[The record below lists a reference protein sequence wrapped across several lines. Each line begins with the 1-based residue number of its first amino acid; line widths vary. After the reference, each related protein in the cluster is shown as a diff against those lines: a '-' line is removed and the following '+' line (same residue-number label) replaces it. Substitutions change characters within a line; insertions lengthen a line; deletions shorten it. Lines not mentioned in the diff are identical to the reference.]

1 MSTVLPLPPAARTA
15 ADASSESSAG
25 IQKPS
30 EKPSASARLALSRE
44 RLRTVMFERSAPKR
58 KAEAQR
64 AAGAAPSWLDRLKDI
79 PGAGVMI
86 DAVSSWWSNHPLHAV
101 GVLAAGAARASVQP
115 LAQRNPVGLVLLA
128 ALLGAALVWSRP
140 WRWLLKPA
148 LFAGLVP
155 QIASKL
161 VSHVPFES
169 WMGFLSTVTNGKP
182 AAPRNE

>member
-1 MSTVLPLPPAARTA
+1 MSTVLPLPQSARSVSEV
-15 ADASSESSAG
+15 SSESPTD
-25 IQKPS
+25 IQ
-30 EKPSASARLALSRE
+30 KPSASARLALSRE

-155 QIASKL
+155 QIASKV

-169 WMGFLSTVTNGKP
+169 WMGFLSTVTNAKP

>member
-1 MSTVLPLPPAARTA
+1 MSTVLPLPPAARAA
-15 ADASSESSAG
+15 ADASSEAEG

-30 EKPSASARLALSRE
+30 EKPSAAARLALSRE
-44 RLRTVMFERSAPKR
+44 RLRTVMLERSAPKR

-155 QIASKL
+155 QIASKV

-182 AAPRNE
+182 AVPRNK

>member
-1 MSTVLPLPPAARTA
+1 MSTVLPLPPAARAASEVTPDTA
-15 ADASSESSAG
+15 SPAN
-25 IQKPS
+25 IH
-30 EKPSASARLALSRE
+30 KPSATARLALSRE
-44 RLRTVMFERSAPKR
+44 RLRTVMLERSAPKR

-64 AAGAAPSWLDRLKDI
+64 AAGAAPSLLDRLKDI

-101 GVLAAGAARASVQP
+101 GVLAAGAARASMQP

-128 ALLGAALVWSRP
+128 AVLGAALVWSRP

-161 VSHVPFES
+161 VRHVPMES
-169 WMGFLSTVTNGKP
+169 WMGFFSTVTNSKP
-182 AAPRNE
+182 AAPHNE